1 MQEFICK
8 SDILKEIKN
17 SADLLKELDVNV
29 LIKGNAG
36 VGKKTLAKYINEDA
50 PIYNAKNLQNDINDN
65 VINLSNTT
73 IIINKIDE
81 LTNINLFLDWVKTNL
96 IRVLATT
103 SAIELNDKLSELFSL
118 SLDIPNLKE
127 RVEDIK
133 PLAKFFSKEAA
144 SILGKDSTPTKLIIN
159 TTSNA
164 HSLRKSIYFSHLFES
179 IGENEIMM
187 LMEKYILDN
196 MEGMNSYKDFIY
208 LFEAPLLKA
217 SSKKYKSQVQM
228 AKHLGLNRI
237 TLRKKLELHKDLL

>member
-8 SDILKEIKN
+8 SSVLKEIKN
-17 SADLLKELDVNV
+17 SADLLKDLDVNV
-29 LIKGNAG
+29 LIKGNIG
-36 VGKKTLAKYINEDA
+36 VGKKTLAKYINENA
-50 PIYNAKNLQNDINDN
+50 PIFNAKNLQNDIHDKA
-65 VINLSNTT
+65 INLNNVT
-73 IIINKIDE
+73 IIVDKIDE
-81 LTNINLFLDWVKTNL
+81 LTNINLFLDWVKTNS
-96 IRVLATT
+96 ISVIATT
-103 SAIELNDKLSELFSL
+103 YTNDLNDNLNELFSI

-133 PLAKFFSKEAA
+133 PLAKLFSKEAA
-144 SILGKDSTPTKLIIN
+144 NVLGKDSTPTKLIIN
-159 TTSNA
+159 TSSNA

-196 MEGMNSYKDFIY
+196 MEGENSYKDFLY